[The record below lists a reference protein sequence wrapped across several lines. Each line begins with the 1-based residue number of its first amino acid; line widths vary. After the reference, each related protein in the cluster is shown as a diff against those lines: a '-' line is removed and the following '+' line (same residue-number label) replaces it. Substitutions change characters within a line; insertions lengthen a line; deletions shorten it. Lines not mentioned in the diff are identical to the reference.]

1 MITANTNK
9 SRKFNLAFTFRK
21 NLPEGLLTHK
31 KESVKIKAKIDK
43 KEQTIEVFDFLAQ
56 SFDGLL
62 LLDFLIRTG
71 TDLTAE
77 DIQKGLIARYGNSIK
92 SSLIYIVSYRIIK

>member
-21 NLPEGLLTHK
+21 ELPEELLTHK

-62 LLDFLIRTG
+62 LLNFLIRTG
-71 TDLTAE
+71 TDLTAKE
-77 DIQKGLIARYGNSIK
+77 IQKGLIARYGNSVK
-92 SSLIYIVSYRIIK
+92 TTMIYIILYRTA